1 MARIFV
7 QASAIELAHIAER
20 NRKCQK
26 KIALLEKLTT
36 AVFPGSFDP
45 FTVGH
50 ASIVKRGLP
59 MFDRIVI
66 GVGVNDRK
74 RSLYTPEQ
82 RVEVIRRLYAAEPR
96 VKVVAYKDLT
106 IDLARREGAGFIL
119 RGLRSVK
126 DFEYERDIA
135 AMNHRLGGV
144 ETVLLFT
151 ESQYAH
157 ISSSVV
163 RELIAYGKDV
173 SDFLPQP

>member
-1 MARIFV
+1 MAR
-7 QASAIELAHIAER
+7 
-20 NRKCQK
+20 NRTFRKMK
-26 KIALLEKLTT
+26 T

-163 RELIAYGKDV
+163 RELMAYGKDV
-173 SDFLPQP
+173 SDFLPR